1 MDNYKI
7 LKFIT
12 SGSFGKIYKAISKS
26 SKNIV
31 AIKKITYV
39 GLSHYDKENIFNE
52 TKLTLTIEH
61 PHIIKAIDI
70 FIDDNSIF
78 IVFPYYKNK
87 DLKTYIMT
95 YGYLSESKI
104 WKIFGQLVS
113 AIHTLHKN
121 NIIHR
126 DIKIHNIL
134 VKDNYDIVLADL
146 GITKILQKYQLNT
159 NTQVG
164 TPYYLSPELING
176 DRYNKN
182 IDIWS
187 LGIVMYELIYH
198 HYPFAARNLPYLMR
212 KIKMDNIHFPQTNIS
227 FRLIELCRK
236 MLDKNPMQRL
246 SSDILYRNILIKPFI
261 KEYPWQKYS
270 KIENILYSNTENFTE
285 NIKKIYK
292 PKYQSDFIKEPFPY
306 QTNKCNIGVQ
316 VNISTQSDKHDK
328 YKYSLNYHPH

>member
-1 MDNYKI
+1 M
-7 LKFIT
+7 
-12 SGSFGKIYKAISKS
+12 
-26 SKNIV
+26 
-31 AIKKITYV
+31 
-39 GLSHYDKENIFNE
+39 
-52 TKLTLTIEH
+52 
-61 PHIIKAIDI
+61 
-70 FIDDNSIF
+70 
-78 IVFPYYKNK
+78 
-87 DLKTYIMT
+87 
-95 YGYLSESKI
+95 
-104 WKIFGQLVS
+104 S